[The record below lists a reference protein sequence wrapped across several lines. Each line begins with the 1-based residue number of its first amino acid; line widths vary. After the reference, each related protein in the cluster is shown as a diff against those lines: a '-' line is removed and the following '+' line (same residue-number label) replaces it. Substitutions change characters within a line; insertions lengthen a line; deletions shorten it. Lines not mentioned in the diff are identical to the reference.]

1 MAERASLDICKA
13 IKMGPS
19 KDGKLQLV
27 YLIPNLFT
35 AASAFLGV
43 IGVFASVRGE
53 FEKAAIYIILSLFF
67 DGLDGRIARMTKT
80 TSKFGAEFDS
90 LADIVAFGVAPAM
103 LFYFSIGQ
111 DYGRFGALIA
121 ALFVVFGAIR
131 LARFNVMTPLNE
143 PSVFIGVPIP
153 TAAVV
158 SAMWVMM
165 HEKYDLMAELE
176 WLMLLGQGVLA
187 FLMVSNIRYPSFKK
201 IDLKKA
207 HRMKV
212 FILLTVVFSMIYLY
226 PVESA
231 TLFATAYLLYGLSR
245 ECYVFCVAK
254 WRKNKYNTQNLKR
267 SQDE

>member
-1 MAERASLDICKA
+1 M
-13 IKMGPS
+13 MGPS
-19 KDGKLQLV
+19 KDGKLQLI

-43 IGVFASVRGE
+43 IGVLASVRGE
-53 FEKAAIYIILSLFF
+53 FNTAAIYIILSLFF
-67 DGLDGRIARMTKT
+67 DGLDGRIARMAKT

-90 LADIVAFGVAPAM
+90 LSDIVAFGVAPAM

-111 DYGRFGALIA
+111 QYGRLGALIA

-131 LARFNVMTPLNE
+131 LARFNVMTPLSE

-165 HEKYDLMAELE
+165 YEKYSFMVEVE
-176 WLMLLGQGVLA
+176 WFMLFGQGLLA

-201 IDLKKA
+201 IDFKRA

-212 FILLTVVFSMIYLY
+212 FVYLTLVFSMIYLY
-226 PVESA
+226 PIESA
-231 TLFATAYLLYGLSR
+231 TIFVTTYLLYGLGR
-245 ECYVFCVAK
+245 ECYVFCIAK
-254 WRKNKYNTQNLKR
+254 WRKNKYNNQISKR
-267 SQDE
+267 SEDE